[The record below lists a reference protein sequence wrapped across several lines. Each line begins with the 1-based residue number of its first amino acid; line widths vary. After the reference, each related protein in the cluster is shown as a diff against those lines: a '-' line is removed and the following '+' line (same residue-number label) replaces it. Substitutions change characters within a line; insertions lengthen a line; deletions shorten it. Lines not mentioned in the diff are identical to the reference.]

1 MHSNTGTSDKKH
13 THIISAS
20 RRERERE
27 REREK
32 EKERKREREQREWGK
47 RETGGGERTERCS
60 DLAGVYTEL
69 TSRKAAEEEVVA
81 R

>member
-1 MHSNTGTSDKKH
+1 VRK
-13 THIISAS
+13 
-20 RRERERE
+20 RERERE
-27 REREK
+27 REREGG
-32 EKERKREREQREWGK
+32 EEWGK